1 MKVEFTAEEIRYFSF
16 NKTLNDKSADYQA
29 IEDQKKKEEERAQEA
44 RISAQKIKDTKRT
57 QKATETTEQQ
67 QQQQAEPVPAAKVPK
82 VDESKSRV
90 PTEKKAATETKSTPQ
105 TVVHEVNSP

>member
-57 QKATETTEQQ
+57 QKATETPE

-105 TVVHEVNSP
+105 TVVHEVNSL